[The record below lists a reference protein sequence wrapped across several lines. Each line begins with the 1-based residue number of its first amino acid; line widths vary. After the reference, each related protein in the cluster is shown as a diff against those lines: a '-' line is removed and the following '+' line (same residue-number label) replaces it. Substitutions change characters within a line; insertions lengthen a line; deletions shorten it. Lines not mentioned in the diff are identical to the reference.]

1 MTSVIRSPVIF
12 LLPLS
17 TKHTEKHVDL
27 FALEF
32 GSVPI
37 LWYFY
42 LFFILL
48 DLTDYN
54 DNRSVRGWGAV
65 WCGMGIWGGVGSGVY
80 MITKIYNLFS
90 GQTIT
95 SLFFISARYPT
106 IFYKPHISNLCRKCA
121 LFRILNLKT
130 TNVNSLDLRYLI

>member
-1 MTSVIRSPVIF
+1 MTSVIRSSVIF

-17 TKHTEKHVDL
+17 TKHAEKHVDL

-54 DNRSVRGWGAV
+54 DNRSVRGWGAR
-65 WCGMGIWGGVGSGVY
+65 MSNRKLRDIRRGGATGSDVTGCSPDPK
-80 MITKIYNLFS
+80 MM
-90 GQTIT
+90 
-95 SLFFISARYPT
+95 
-106 IFYKPHISNLCRKCA
+106 
-121 LFRILNLKT
+121 
-130 TNVNSLDLRYLI
+130 